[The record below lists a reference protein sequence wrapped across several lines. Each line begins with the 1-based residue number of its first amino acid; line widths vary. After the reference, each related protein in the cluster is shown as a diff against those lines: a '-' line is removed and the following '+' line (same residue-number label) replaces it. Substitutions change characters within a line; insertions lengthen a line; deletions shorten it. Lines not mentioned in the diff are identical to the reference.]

1 MCPFINLAHDSVE
14 KSWEVITE
22 MTVGIVIRTVVSSG
36 AWRAVEGRGERDG
49 AGVCIQITEDAFD
62 TSLTPVILMCPP
74 VLSGEPPT

>member
-36 AWRAVEGRGERDG
+36 AWRAVERGMGQEF
-49 AGVCIQITEDAFD
+49 ASK
-62 TSLTPVILMCPP
+62 SLRTPLTLHLPQ
-74 VLSGEPPT
+74 